1 MRLTAFSPS
10 ERLRPYVRSIS
21 VMETDRVEASA
32 VLPQPGLML
41 GFRYAGS
48 ATLFEAGG
56 ERRVADAGIVG
67 VRNTLRRMQTS
78 AGGGIVV
85 IAFTELG
92 AAQFFEQPLHEFFG
106 GMIALD
112 DVWSRAEFREIEER
126 LGEARTNEARARLVD
141 RYLCGRLRERT
152 PDALVAAAVRA
163 IERRGGALR
172 IGALAKELGIS
183 QDPLEKR
190 FRRVVG
196 ASPKQLA
203 SILRFRRVVEGY
215 ARGQALTDLAHE
227 AGYFD
232 QSHLIREFRAVT
244 GEPPERF
251 LKARAH
257 W

>member
-1 MRLTAFSPS
+1 MRLAAFPPS

-21 VMETDRVEASA
+21 VMETDRAEASA

-48 ATLFEAGG
+48 ATLFENG
-56 ERRVADAGIVG
+56 EARRVADAGIVG

-92 AAQFFEQPLHEFFG
+92 ARVFFEQPLHEFFG

-112 DVWSRAEFREIEER
+112 DVWPRAEFRELEER
-126 LGEARTNEARARLVD
+126 LGEARTNEARAHLVD
-141 RYLCGRLRERT
+141 RYLCGRLREQA
-152 PDALVAAAVRA
+152 PDPVVAAAVRS
-163 IERRGGALR
+163 IQRRGGAIR

-203 SILRFRRVVEGY
+203 SLLRFRRVVERY
-215 ARGQALTDLAHE
+215 ARGERLTTIAHE
-227 AGYFD
+227 VGYFD

-244 GEPPERF
+244 GESPERF
-251 LKARAH
+251 LSARGH

>member
-1 MRLTAFSPS
+1 
-10 ERLRPYVRSIS
+10 
-21 VMETDRVEASA
+21 
-32 VLPQPGLML
+32 
-41 GFRYAGS
+41 
-48 ATLFEAGG
+48 
-56 ERRVADAGIVG
+56 
-67 VRNTLRRMQTS
+67 MQTS

-92 AAQFFEQPLHEFFG
+92 ARVFFEQPLHEFFG

-112 DVWSRAEFREIEER
+112 DVWPRAEFRELEER
-126 LGEARTNEARARLVD
+126 LGEARTNEARAHLVD
-141 RYLCGRLRERT
+141 RYLCGRLREQA
-152 PDALVAAAVRA
+152 PDPVVAAAVRS
-163 IERRGGALR
+163 IQRRGGAIR

-203 SILRFRRVVEGY
+203 SLLRFRRVVERY
-215 ARGQALTDLAHE
+215 ARGERLTTIAHE
-227 AGYFD
+227 VGYFD

-244 GEPPERF
+244 GESPERF
-251 LKARAH
+251 LSARGH